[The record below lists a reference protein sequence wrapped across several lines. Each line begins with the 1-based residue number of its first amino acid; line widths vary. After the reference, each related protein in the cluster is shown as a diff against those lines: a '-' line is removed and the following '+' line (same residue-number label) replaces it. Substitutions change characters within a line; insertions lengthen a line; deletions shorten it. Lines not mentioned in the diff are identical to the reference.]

1 MITELIE
8 NLMKGKESKT
18 MTAELKECP
27 YCGGD
32 GELYVYSTNSRDKKL
47 YLVRC
52 ENCGNGTCAD
62 DDVYVAIKLWNT
74 RTCEKNEEEEEEN
87 VIPIY
92 ISLPASGLTEKERY
106 AIQKELCEYA
116 SDYLEATVELKEPCI
131 EEGSNDFEILA
142 ARLKSIGEA
151 DYLIFPSGWELNKEC
166 RIEYS
171 IAGEYGKK
179 TLLEYGNKL
188 QEEL

>member
-1 MITELIE
+1 MIAELIE
-8 NLMKGKESKT
+8 NLIKGKENKI

-32 GELYVYSTNSRDKKL
+32 GELYVYSTTSRDKKL

-62 DDVYVAIKLWNT
+62 DDVYTAIRLWNARPSVESEADEDT
-74 RTCEKNEEEEEEN
+74 

-92 ISLPASGLTEKERY
+92 ISIPANGLTEDEKYNLLKGLAE
-106 AIQKELCEYA
+106 AA
-116 SDYLEATVELKEPCI
+116 SDYLDATVELREPCI
-131 EEGSNDFEILA
+131 EKGSNDFEILA

>member
-1 MITELIE
+1 
-8 NLMKGKESKT
+8 

-32 GELYVYSTNSRDKKL
+32 GELYVYSVSRDKNL

-62 DDVYVAIKLWNT
+62 EDIYTAIRLWNVRVT
-74 RTCEKNEEEEEEN
+74 ENEDDT

-92 ISLPASGLTEKERY
+92 ISLPENELSEDEKYNLLKKLSVTASNY
-106 AIQKELCEYA
+106 F
-116 SDYLEATVELKEPCI
+116 DATVELREPCI
-131 EEGSNDFEILA
+131 EKGSNDFEILA

-151 DYLIFPSGWELNKEC
+151 DYVIFPDGWELNKEC
-166 RIEYS
+166 RIEYT

-179 TLLEYGNKL
+179 LLIEHGNKL

>member
-1 MITELIE
+1 MTLEFRNCIK
-8 NLMKGKESKT
+8 NSKESKN

-32 GELYVYSTNSRDKKL
+32 GELYVYSVSRDKNL

-62 DDVYVAIKLWNT
+62 EDIYTAIRLWNVRVT
-74 RTCEKNEEEEEEN
+74 ENEDDT

-92 ISLPASGLTEKERY
+92 ISLPENELSEDEKYNLLKKLSAAASNY
-106 AIQKELCEYA
+106 F
-116 SDYLEATVELKEPCI
+116 DATVELREPCI
-131 EEGSNDFEILA
+131 EKGSNDFEILA

-151 DYLIFPSGWELNKEC
+151 DYVIFPDGWELNKEC
-166 RIEYS
+166 RIEYT

-179 TLLEYGNKL
+179 LLIEHGNKL
-188 QEEL
+188 QEED